1 LDIYRKRDSMIDYI
15 LVDEEMREEIYYMKI
30 EDAIQ

>member
-1 LDIYRKRDSMIDYI
+1 MIDYI